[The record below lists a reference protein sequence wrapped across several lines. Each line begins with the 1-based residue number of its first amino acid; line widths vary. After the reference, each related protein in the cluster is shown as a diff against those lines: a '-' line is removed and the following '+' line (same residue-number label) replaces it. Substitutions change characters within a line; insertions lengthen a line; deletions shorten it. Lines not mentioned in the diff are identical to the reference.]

1 MGRRSRSKSRK
12 EPRSRD
18 AAIASARAPRSL
30 AGAIRFGGAA
40 AALLAAWVAIDP
52 RSIDAFDAPKALLS
66 QIGLALAAGA
76 ALWIR
81 LRRPEPF
88 RLGGGRTSRAVLILF
103 AAGLLAA
110 LLSAA
115 SSPRSAA
122 AFDALRSASF
132 FLLALGIGASLASAG
147 TFPKLTAFFA
157 AGALLNAVLVILAS
171 RRIYSPLVVAEQTQR
186 TGLGAL
192 LGNAGHLGISL
203 ALAAVAILPQ
213 AVSGKLRWAARAALA
228 VLGAGI
234 LATQT
239 LSGLAALAGGAA
251 VYLVVRFR
259 RRAAVP
265 IFAVAALMGVAVLA
279 SRPLRFRVIV
289 ALWSVHQNDWNT
301 ALSARAAPWLAGVE
315 MIRARPALG
324 IGPGNFGG
332 EFIPARVE
340 AESRRHQR
348 LVVSGM
354 ATNSFTEA
362 HCDYLEILAA
372 IGLPGGLCLIAAF
385 LVLVFRTVSLG
396 RSDPAAAGEGS
407 ALAAGAIAAAT
418 WFPFQIAS
426 SAVWLLLLLGAA
438 FQRVQAAETGGPR

>member
-1 MGRRSRSKSRK
+1 MGRRARSKSRK
-12 EPRSRD
+12 EPRARG
-18 AAIASARAPRSL
+18 AAAGSPPAPRSF
-30 AGAIRFGGAA
+30 AGAVRFGGAA
-40 AALLAAWVAIDP
+40 AALLAGWVAIDP
-52 RSIDAFDAPKALLS
+52 RTIDAFDAPKVLLS
-66 QIGLALAAGA
+66 QIGLTLAAGA

-81 LRRPEPF
+81 LLRPAPF
-88 RLGGGRTSRAVLILF
+88 RIGGGRTSRAVLILL

-115 SSPRSAA
+115 ASPRSAA
-122 AFDALRSASF
+122 AFDTLRSVSF
-132 FLLALGIGASLASAG
+132 FLLALGIGANLASAG
-147 TFPKLTAFFA
+147 SFPRLTAIFA
-157 AGALLNAVLVILAS
+157 SGALLNAVLVVLAS
-171 RRIYSPLVVAEQTQR
+171 RRVYSPLVVLEQTQR

-203 ALAAVAILPQ
+203 SLAAVAILPH
-213 AVSGKLRWAARAALA
+213 AVSGKLRWPARAALA
-228 VLGAGI
+228 ILGAGI

-239 LSGLAALAGGAA
+239 LSGLAALAAGAA

-259 RRAAVP
+259 KRAAVP
-265 IFAVAALMGVAVLA
+265 IFAVAALMGLAVLA
-279 SRPLRFRVIV
+279 SRPLRFRVLV
-289 ALWSVHQNDWNT
+289 ALWSVHKNDWNT

-315 MIRARPALG
+315 MIRSRPGLG
-324 IGPGNFGG
+324 VGPGNFGG

-340 AESRRHQR
+340 AEARSHQR

-372 IGLPGGLCLIAAF
+372 IGLPGGLCLITAF
-385 LVLVFRTVSLG
+385 LVVVFRTISLG

-407 ALAAGAIAAAT
+407 ALAAGAVAAAT